1 MGKKKGKTRNSLHF
15 GAAGS
20 LKLGENPSRRWRS
33 SQTSWIS
40 RDNVSSLGMWSFF
53 PQRELEKKKNNREKP
68 QKWERIQ
75 LRALRN
81 PWEEAGG
88 NPLESPGERG
98 PGIKGNVLPGI
109 LRGLTAL
116 ACESEPDPGGKKK
129 NKSHYPRK
137 INRDFNK
144 GKPRAIPPC
153 VSHSRVKQ
161 SALKSMEN
169 SKKNP
174 SKPFGIKETSPKG
187 SSSVCFSREKKGAFQ
202 A

>member
-1 MGKKKGKTRNSLHF
+1 MEFFSPKRAGKKKK
-15 GAAGS
+15 
-20 LKLGENPSRRWRS
+20 
-33 SQTSWIS
+33 
-40 RDNVSSLGMWSFF
+40 
-53 PQRELEKKKNNREKP
+53 NREKP

-129 NKSHYPRK
+129 KKKSHYPRK

-144 GKPRAIPPC
+144 GKPRRDPSVRFPLTGEAERPKI
-153 VSHSRVKQ
+153 HGKLQ
-161 SALKSMEN
+161 
-169 SKKNP
+169 KKNP
-174 SKPFGIKETSPKG
+174 QNPSGLRKPPPRGAAPFVFPG
-187 SSSVCFSREKKGAFQ
+187 KKGAFQ